1 MEPKMKRSI
10 IIPVVLSGLAM
21 LLGLVRVF
29 VAMPRYEQF
38 AFHLL
43 LYPIMALLV
52 LLYVIWE
59 LPIRKKNLMYSIVFV
74 LILLGALTYLRWV
87 DNVSVWA
94 DLQLI
99 FYSPFMLRQFELI
112 GVKMNICL
120 LVSYISALI
129 LLLESFA
136 KKKRLSKIASILML
150 VGFLV
155 YTVMQYIYSNLAR
168 PIESLFL
175 SFLPQILI
183 SLAIMAICLKGL
195 FPAEVDNNCK

>member
-183 SLAIMAICLKGL
+183 SLAIMAICLKGF